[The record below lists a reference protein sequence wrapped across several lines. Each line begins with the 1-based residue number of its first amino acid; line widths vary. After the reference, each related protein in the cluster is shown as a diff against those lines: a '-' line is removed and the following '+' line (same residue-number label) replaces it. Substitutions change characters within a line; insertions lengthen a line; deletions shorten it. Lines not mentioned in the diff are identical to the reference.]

1 MNLGL
6 LGAGVFEGFFE
17 VIAKFLGLLYS
28 VTGSY
33 GVAIIILTII
43 VMTVT
48 APLTLKSTRSMLQM
62 QRHQPELK
70 RLQAKY
76 KDDREKLNT
85 EMMAFYKENGI
96 NPASGCIPVLMQA
109 PIFIILYQ
117 VLRGIGNRSGGSASG
132 IGHVAGQVAA
142 DQSFTPWKLHDQV
155 FDPQHLSSGSE
166 MYRALH
172 ASTKMSFLGVDLSI
186 SPLDA
191 LKIGIG
197 TAIPF
202 LLLVAFM
209 LVSQIIQNRQIQ
221 GRNKGQQVNPQQQA
235 IMKFLPFMLPIF
247 SFTLPAG
254 LGVYYFVQG
263 ICRIGLQGY
272 ITRAVYGPHHATL
285 AEDEKV
291 RESKTDAKDDA
302 VPPKKGTGSGK
313 ANGNQPNG
321 SATST
326 PKSAKSAAVQRKA
339 SGAPAAQS
347 GRKSGDPRASGRTR
361 PGSGS
366 SDTKRG

>member
-1 MNLGL
+1 MTIGILA
-6 LGAGVFEGFFE
+6 AGVFEGFFE
-17 VIAKFLGLLYS
+17 LVADFLGVLYR

-33 GVAIIILTII
+33 GIAIILLTII
-43 VMTVT
+43 VMVVT

-76 KDDREKLNT
+76 KDDRDKLNQ

-96 NPASGCIPVLMQA
+96 NPLSGCVPVAMQM

-132 IGHVAGQVAA
+132 IGHVAGQLATKA
-142 DQSFTPWKLHDQV
+142 SFTPWKLHDQV
-155 FDPQHLSSGSE
+155 FAPQHLSTTSK
-166 MYRALH
+166 MYMDLQQ
-172 ASTKMSFLGVDLSI
+172 SSKMSFLGVDLSL

-191 LKIGIG
+191 LKIGVA

-202 LLLVAFM
+202 LVLVVAM

-221 GRNKGQQVNPQQQA
+221 GRTKNQQVNPQQQA
-235 IMKFLPFMLPIF
+235 IMKIVPFMLPIF

-254 LGVYYFVQG
+254 LGLYYFVQG
-263 ICRIGLQGY
+263 LCRIGLQGY
-272 ITRAVYGPHHATL
+272 ITRAVYGPHHATME
-285 AEDEKV
+285 ADKATAPPSDS
-291 RESKTDAKDDA
+291 RASDKASKTTGGSSGGSKASTSSSAK
-302 VPPKKGTGSGK
+302 
-313 ANGNQPNG
+313 
-321 SATST
+321 

-339 SGAPAAQS
+339 SGTPATQA
-347 GRKSGDPRASGRTR
+347 GRRSGDPRASGRSQGR
-361 PGSGS
+361 SG
-366 SDTKRG
+366 TPNERG

>member
-85 EMMAFYKENGI
+85 EMMAFYKDNGI

-132 IGHVAGQVAA
+132 IGHVAGQVATGQA
-142 DQSFTPWKLHDQV
+142 FTPWKLHDQV
-155 FDPQHLSSGSE
+155 FEPQHLSTGSE

-191 LKIGIG
+191 LKIGIA

-209 LVSQIIQNRQIQ
+209 LVSQIVQNRQIQ
-221 GRNKGQQVNPQQQA
+221 GRTKGQQINPQQQA

-272 ITRAVYGPHHATL
+272 ITRAVYGPHHASL
-285 AEDEKV
+285 EEDEKV
-291 RESKTDAKDDA
+291 RDAKSTDKDDA
-302 VPPKKGTGSGK
+302 PSSKKSSGSGS
-313 ANGNQPNG
+313 NG
-321 SATST
+321 SKSNTAAA

-339 SGAPAAQS
+339 SGAPAAQA

-361 PGSGS
+361 SGSDS